1 MYGHG
6 KSYGVIDKRD
16 MGIKNNMG
24 NNMNYYFTG
33 ILIILMTMLAVF
45 VKPAYPAET
54 QTNVSGSNT
63 SIEGGY
69 TGGATTYQSGSSSN
83 TTSTTNSTSNV
94 KSAPPTASAPSYNS
108 MTQDV
113 CSTGASLGVQTFG
126 VGITGG
132 KHFIDKNCE
141 RLKLSRI
148 LNDFGMRVAA
158 VAILCQDERV
168 FEAMIQAGT
177 VCPIDGKIGSEAMAL
192 WSKYDHER
200 PDYDMYVKRMKKRE
214 KKEKDLEKLRLKE
227 EAKMTKEFN
236 KVDKQIIPL
245 KKPNVR

>member
-1 MYGHG
+1 MIEVSKMDY
-6 KSYGVIDKRD
+6 R
-16 MGIKNNMG
+16 
-24 NNMNYYFTG
+24 FTA
-33 ILIILMTMLAVF
+33 LLILMLTMLALF
-45 VKPAYPAET
+45 GGPTHSAET
-54 QTNVSGSNT
+54 QSNVSGSNT

-83 TTSTTNSTSNV
+83 STTNSTSNSNI

-126 VGITGG
+126 LGISGG

-177 VCPIDGKIGSEAMAL
+177 VCPIDGKIGAEAMKL
-192 WSKYDHER
+192 WAKYDNER
-200 PDYDMYVKRMKKRE
+200 PDYNIYVKRMKDRE
-214 KKEKDLEKLRLKE
+214 KKEKKLEKIRLKE
-227 EAKMTKEFN
+227 ETKKIKIE
-236 KVDKQIIPL
+236 KL
-245 KKPNVR
+245 KPNVR

>member
-1 MYGHG
+1 MCGHG
-6 KSYGVIDKRD
+6 KSYGVIDKKD
-16 MGIKNNMG
+16 MDIKNNMG
-24 NNMNYYFTG
+24 INMNYYFTG
-33 ILIILMTMLAVF
+33 ILIILMTLLAF
-45 VKPAYPAET
+45 CVKPGYSAET
-54 QTNVSGSNT
+54 QSNVSGSNT

-83 TTSTTNSTSNV
+83 TTTNSTSNSNIR
-94 KSAPPTASAPSYNS
+94 SAPPTASAPSYNS

-126 VGITGG
+126 LGISGG

-177 VCPIDGKIGSEAMAL
+177 VCPIDGKIGAEAMAL

>member
-1 MYGHG
+1 MCGHG
-6 KSYGVIDKRD
+6 KSYGVIDKKD
-16 MGIKNNMG
+16 MDIKNNIG
-24 NNMNYYFTG
+24 INMNYYFTG
-33 ILIILMTMLAVF
+33 ILIILMTLLAF
-45 VKPAYPAET
+45 CVKPGYSAET
-54 QTNVSGSNT
+54 QSNVSGSNT

-83 TTSTTNSTSNV
+83 TTTNSTSNSNIR
-94 KSAPPTASAPSYNS
+94 SAPPTASAPSYNS

-126 VGITGG
+126 LGISGG

-177 VCPIDGKIGSEAMAL
+177 VCPIDGKIGTEAMAL

-200 PDYDMYVKRMKKRE
+200 PDYDMYVKRMKKRQ

-236 KVDKQIIPL
+236 KVDKQIIPI

>member
-6 KSYGVIDKRD
+6 KSYGVIDKKD

-33 ILIILMTMLAVF
+33 ILIILMTVLAVF
-45 VKPAYPAET
+45 VKPAYPAES

-83 TTSTTNSTSNV
+83 TASTTNSTSNV

-126 VGITGG
+126 LGITGG

-177 VCPIDGKIGSEAMAL
+177 VCPIDGKIGDEAMAL
-192 WSKYDHER
+192 WSKYKHER
-200 PDYDMYVKRMKKRE
+200 PDYNMYVKRMTARE
-214 KKEKDLEKLRLKE
+214 KIQKKLEKKKLKELENQYKLKEKEEIRIEKL
-227 EAKMTKEFN
+227 
-236 KVDKQIIPL
+236 
-245 KKPNVR
+245 NVR

>member
-1 MYGHG
+1 
-6 KSYGVIDKRD
+6 
-16 MGIKNNMG
+16 
-24 NNMNYYFTG
+24 
-33 ILIILMTMLAVF
+33 MTLLAF
-45 VKPAYPAET
+45 CVKPGYSAET

-126 VGITGG
+126 LGITGG

-177 VCPIDGKIGSEAMAL
+177 VCPIDGKIGAEAMKL

-200 PDYDMYVKRMKKRE
+200 PDYKIYVKRMTARE
-214 KKEKDLEKLRLKE
+214 KEEKRLEKIRLKK

-236 KVDKQIIPL
+236 KMDKLIEV
-245 KKPNVR
+245 KPNAR

>member
-1 MYGHG
+1 MCGHG
-6 KSYGVIDKRD
+6 KSYGVIDKKD
-16 MGIKNNMG
+16 MDIKNNMG
-24 NNMNYYFTG
+24 INMNYYFTG
-33 ILIILMTMLAVF
+33 ILIILMTLLAF
-45 VKPAYPAET
+45 CVKPGYSAET
-54 QTNVSGSNT
+54 QSNVSGSNT

-69 TGGATTYQSGSSSN
+69 TGGATTYESGSSSN
-83 TTSTTNSTSNV
+83 TTTNSTSNSNIR
-94 KSAPPTASAPSYNS
+94 SAPPTASAPSYNS

-126 VGITGG
+126 LGISGG

-177 VCPIDGKIGSEAMAL
+177 VCPIDGKIGAEAMAL

-200 PDYDMYVKRMKKRE
+200 PDYDMYVKRMKKRQ
-214 KKEKDLEKLRLKE
+214 KKEKDLEKLRLK
-227 EAKMTKEFN
+227 
-236 KVDKQIIPL
+236 
-245 KKPNVR
+245 

>member
-6 KSYGVIDKRD
+6 KSYGVIDKKD

-33 ILIILMTMLAVF
+33 ILIILMTVLAVF
-45 VKPAYPAET
+45 VKPAYSAET
-54 QTNVSGSNT
+54 QNNVSGSNT

-83 TTSTTNSTSNV
+83 TTSTTSSTSNV

-177 VCPIDGKIGSEAMAL
+177 VCPIDGKIGNEAMKL

-200 PDYDMYVKRMKKRE
+200 PDYKVYVKRMTARE
-214 KKEKDLEKLRLKE
+214 KEEKRLEKIRLKKE
-227 EAKMTKEFN
+227 TKMTKEFN
-236 KVDKQIIPL
+236 KMDKLIEV
-245 KKPNVR
+245 KPNDR